1 MSPDRAGTVPGSA
14 AGTGRKAATARR
26 TAAGMRPGRRAA
38 ALAALVVLLAGCG
51 VPVEDAPRTVPA
63 PRGPFPSAASGEATS
78 PAGRVAEV
86 LCFVRDDRLV
96 PVERRLDAAP
106 TADAQL
112 AHLLAGPSAAE
123 RDRGLTSSLPGAV
136 GGATVRVADTRAEVE
151 VDAVD
156 DEAGRSDEMLAFGQL
171 VCTLTA
177 RADVE
182 TVSFLRRGQ
191 PLGVPRADGSLS
203 RQPLSAADYT
213 DLITPR

>member
-1 MSPDRAGTVPGSA
+1 
-14 AGTGRKAATARR
+14 
-26 TAAGMRPGRRAA
+26 MRPGRRAA
-38 ALAALVVLLAGCG
+38 ALATLILLLAGCG

-136 GGATVRVADTRAEVE
+136 GGAAVRIAGTHAEVE

-156 DEAGRSDEMLAFGQL
+156 DEAGRSDEVLAFGQL

>member
-1 MSPDRAGTVPGSA
+1 MSRHTGGGGS
-14 AGTGRKAATARR
+14 
-26 TAAGMRPGRRAA
+26 GRRAVGRA
-38 ALAALVVLLAGCG
+38 ALAALVLLLAGCG
-51 VPVEDAPRTVPA
+51 VPVEDTPRTVPA
-63 PRGPFPSAASGEATS
+63 PRGPFPSAATGEATS

-136 GGATVRVADTRAEVE
+136 GGATVRITGAHAEVD
-151 VDAVD
+151 VGAVD
-156 DEAGRSDEMLAFGQL
+156 DEAGRSDEVLAFGQL

-177 RADVE
+177 RTDVE

-213 DLITPR
+213 DLITPG

>member
-1 MSPDRAGTVPGSA
+1 MSV
-14 AGTGRKAATARR
+14 R
-26 TAAGMRPGRRAA
+26 TAVGRRSARPVGRRAG
-38 ALAALVVLLAGCG
+38 LAALVLVLAGCG
-51 VPVEDAPRTVPA
+51 VPAEDAPRTVPA
-63 PRGPFPSAASGEATS
+63 PHGPFPSAATGEATS

-96 PVERRLDAAP
+96 PVERRLDAVP
-106 TADAQL
+106 SPDAQL

-136 GGATVRVADTRAEVE
+136 ANATVRITGTRADVE

-156 DEAGRSDEMLAFGQL
+156 DGAGRSDEVLAFGQL

-177 RADVE
+177 RADVA

-191 PLGVPRADGSLS
+191 PLGVPRADGSLAE
-203 RQPLSAADYT
+203 QPLSAADYT
-213 DLITPR
+213 HLIAAR